1 MFFKGSHIM
10 DYEEFVKMS
19 EKARRET
26 EDFINHYIHDQ
37 GKRWPLIC
45 RPARGSIEFTCPRM
59 ALRHANCQDRCLNQS
74 RSSA

>member
-1 MFFKGSHIM
+1 M

-45 RPARGSIEFTCPRM
+45 RPAPGSVELSCPAIMFHR
-59 ALRHANCQDRCLNQS
+59 ANCQDHCRNRS